1 MLWSSRLLV
10 ILAVLHTPEVA
21 LTASTSSDATSDC
34 IAAVRAAKLADH
46 DSTAPPKSKRLGPY
60 KAGTDV
66 QVELRVFKIL
76 NVDMSAGTMELAV
89 WLRLRWT
96 DTRALLGIR
105 GPFQVTARR

>member
-66 QVELRVFKIL
+66 QVELRIFKIL
-76 NVDMSAGTMELAV
+76 NVDMSAAPWSSPCGCGF
-89 WLRLRWT
+89 
-96 DTRALLGIR
+96 DGPTRALLGIR